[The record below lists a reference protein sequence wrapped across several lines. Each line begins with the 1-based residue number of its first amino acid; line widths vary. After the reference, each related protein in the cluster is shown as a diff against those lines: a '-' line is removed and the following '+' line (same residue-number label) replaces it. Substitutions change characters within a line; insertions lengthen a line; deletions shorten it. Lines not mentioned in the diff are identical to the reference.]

1 MVTGRKPEFE
11 NTITRI
17 AANYSCEK
25 DMPIYCEEMKLP
37 DRNEIV
43 DILNEIERILFPA
56 YFGVNSLKGMT
67 ASEYVE
73 KTLVSIYYQLKTQL
87 ELALSLS
94 KCG

>member
-1 MVTGRKPEFE
+1 
-11 NTITRI
+11 
-17 AANYSCEK
+17 
-25 DMPIYCEEMKLP
+25 MPIYCEEMKLP

-73 KTLVSIYYQLKTQL
+73 KTLGESVSYPATFVIKKGEVIAKKEGSMQYYSLYDFIKENLK
-87 ELALSLS
+87 
-94 KCG
+94 